1 MDYKDYYKVLGVDK
15 SASQEEIKKAYRR
28 LAKKYHPDKNK
39 EDKKAEEKFKEISEA
54 NEVIGD
60 PEKRKK
66 YDAVGKDW
74 RQYANQN
81 PYSYT
86 GQGGNQYDFGRDSSD
101 MFGNTGF
108 SDFFE
113 SLFGGGRSR
122 RQDFDFGFNDGHDL
136 MGELTISL
144 EEAFHGTKRLVDIG
158 SEKLRVTIKPGAY
171 DGLQL
176 KVKGKGQKGRSGQAG
191 NLLLTVKV
199 LPHPLYTRKGND
211 LVKEINVDLYTA
223 LLGGKIELATLGTT
237 LHITIPEGCQQGK
250 MLRVAGKGMPI
261 YGNEGSFG
269 DLIVKVNITL
279 PSVLSKEEKDLILK
293 LKHLSESRH
302 AKK

>member
-15 SASQEEIKKAYRR
+15 TASQEEIKKAYRK
-28 LAKKYHPDKNK
+28 LAKKFHPDKNK
-39 EDKKAEEKFKEISEA
+39 GDKKAEEKFKEITEA

-81 PYSYT
+81 PYSYA
-86 GQGGNQYDFGRDSSD
+86 GQGGRQQYDFGGDSSD

-113 SLFGGGRSR
+113 SLFGGGKGR
-122 RQDFDFGFNDGHDL
+122 RPDFDFGFSDGQDL
-136 MGELTISL
+136 AGELTISL
-144 EEAFHGTKRLVDIG
+144 EEAFQGTKRLVDIG

-199 LPHPLYTRKGND
+199 LPHPVYTWKGND
-211 LVKEINVDLYTA
+211 LLKEINVDLYTA
-223 LLGGKIELATLGTT
+223 LLGGKVELTTLGNT
-237 LHITIPEGCQQGK
+237 LHITIPAGCQPGK
-250 MLRVAGKGMPI
+250 MLRVPGKGMPV
-261 YGNEGSFG
+261 YGQEGTAG
-269 DLIVKVNITL
+269 DLIVKVNVTL
-279 PSVLSKEEKDLILK
+279 PSALSNEERELVLK
-293 LKHLSESRH
+293 LKHLESKH